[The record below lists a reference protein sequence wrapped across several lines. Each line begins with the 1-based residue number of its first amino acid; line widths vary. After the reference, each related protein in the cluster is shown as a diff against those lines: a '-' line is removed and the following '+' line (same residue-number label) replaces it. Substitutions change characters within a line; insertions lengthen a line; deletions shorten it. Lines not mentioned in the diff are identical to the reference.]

1 MLREITSWLIL
12 ASGFVPLS
20 FGQAAKD
27 DAEAHVGKG
36 YELVQEDRFEQAAAE
51 FNHALAV
58 DPGLVR
64 ARYQLAVCLFALGRR
79 EESAAQFERLRH
91 ETSEDPNVLY
101 YLGRLRLLALDDDAA
116 IQLLR
121 RIVDAPP
128 FPDTAF
134 YLGCAYLGK
143 GEIASAISTLE
154 RARTSAPR
162 DFRIPY
168 RLAWAY
174 RRAGRLKEA
183 EKAYQRS
190 SELRGHYNNA
200 AQELV
205 ACGEALK
212 NRPMTEAR
220 TICQRMADSNDPDKL
235 TSLGIVY
242 GEHGAYAEA
251 IGPLRRAAELDPD
264 SFEVFHNLGV
274 SYFRLRRYGLARP
287 ALERAVAMRPDF
299 FGSNALLGAVYFA
312 LKNDEQAFPVLV
324 HAHELEPEDRQS
336 AGLLFKEALL
346 LARDRFLAKDY
357 SRSAEYLRTAAQLQP
372 TDASVHR
379 RLAEVY
385 QLLGRG
391 TLAAQE
397 AAKADEIGPPAKQ

>member
-1 MLREITSWLIL
+1 MLRETSSMLIL
-12 ASGFVPLS
+12 AFAFVPPF

-27 DAEAHVGKG
+27 DAQAHVGKG
-36 YELVQEDRFEQAAAE
+36 YELVQQDRFEQAAAE
-51 FNHALAV
+51 FNLALAV
-58 DPGLVR
+58 DPALVR

-79 EESAAQFERLRH
+79 EESEAQFERLRH
-91 ETSEDPNVLY
+91 ETNEDPNVLY
-101 YLGRLRLLALDDDAA
+101 YFGRLRLLALDDDAA
-116 IQLLR
+116 IQVLR
-121 RIVDAPP
+121 KIVAAPP

-154 RARTSAPR
+154 HAATSAPR
-162 DFRIPY
+162 DYRIPY
-168 RLAWAY
+168 RLARAY
-174 RRAGRLKEA
+174 QQAGRLKEA
-183 EKAYQRS
+183 EKAYQQS
-190 SELRGHYNNA
+190 SELREHYNNA

-212 NRPMTEAR
+212 NSPITEAR
-220 TICQRMADSNDPDKL
+220 TICERMADPNDPDKL

-242 GEHGAYAEA
+242 GEHGAYDEA
-251 IGPLRRAAELDPD
+251 IGPLTRAAELDPD
-264 SFEVFHNLGV
+264 SFEIFHNLGV
-274 SYFRLRRYGLARP
+274 SYFRLRRYGQAKP

-312 LKNDEQAFPVLV
+312 LKNDELAYPVLA
-324 HAHELEPEDRQS
+324 HAHELAPEDRES
-336 AGLLFKEALL
+336 AGLLFREALL

-357 SRSAEYLRTAAQLQP
+357 SHSAEYLRTAAQLQP

-379 RLAEVY
+379 HLAEVY
-385 QLLGRG
+385 QLLGQG

-397 AAKADEIGPPAKQ
+397 AAKADGMGPPAKQ

>member
-1 MLREITSWLIL
+1 MLRETSPLPIL
-12 ASGFVPLS
+12 ALAFVS
-20 FGQAAKD
+20 TFYAQAAKG

-36 YELVQEDRFEQAAAE
+36 YELIQEDRFEQAAAE
-51 FNHALAV
+51 FRLALATN
-58 DPGLVR
+58 PGLVR

-79 EESAAQFERLRH
+79 EESEAQFERLRH

-101 YLGRLRLLALDDDAA
+101 YLARLRLLALDDDAA
-116 IQLLR
+116 IQLLHK
-121 RIVDAPP
+121 IIDAPP

-143 GEIASAISTLE
+143 GQTASAIATLE
-154 RARTSAPR
+154 SAQTSAPN

-168 RLAWAY
+168 RLARAY
-174 RRAGRLKEA
+174 RQAGRLNKA
-183 EKAYQRS
+183 EKAYHQS
-190 SELRGHYNNA
+190 TQLREHYNRA

-212 NRPMTEAR
+212 NRPIAEAR
-220 TICQRMADSNDPDKL
+220 TICQRMADPNDPDKL

-242 GEHGAYAEA
+242 GEHGAYDEA
-251 IGPLRRAAELDPD
+251 IGPLTRAAELDPD
-264 SFEVFHNLGV
+264 SFEIFHNLGV
-274 SYFRLRRYGLARP
+274 SYFRLRRYGQARP

-299 FGSNALLGAVYFA
+299 FGSNALLGAVYFT
-312 LKNDEQAFPVLV
+312 LKNDELAYPVLE
-324 HAHELEPEDRQS
+324 HAHELEPQDRES
-336 AGLLFKEALL
+336 AGLLLKEALL

-357 SRSAEYLRTAAQLQP
+357 SRSADYLRTAAQLQP
-372 TDASVHR
+372 TDASVHQ

-385 QLLGRG
+385 QLLGQE

-397 AAKADEIGPPAKQ
+397 AAKAEGFQPAAK

>member
-1 MLREITSWLIL
+1 MLRKTGSLLIL
-12 ASGFVPLS
+12 AFAIVPLVL
-20 FGQAAKD
+20 GQAAKNE
-27 DAEAHVGKG
+27 AEAYVGKG
-36 YELVQEDRFEQAAAE
+36 YELVQEDRFEQAAAD
-51 FNHALAV
+51 FNLALAI

-79 EESAAQFERLRH
+79 EESEAQFERLRR

-116 IQLLR
+116 IQVLR
-121 RIVDAPP
+121 KIVAAPP

-154 RARTSAPR
+154 RAATSAPR
-162 DFRIPY
+162 DYRIPY
-168 RLAWAY
+168 RLARAY
-174 RRAGRLKEA
+174 QQASRLKEA

-190 SELRGHYNNA
+190 SELREHYNNA

-212 NRPMTEAR
+212 NSPVAEAR
-220 TICQRMADSNDPDKL
+220 TICQRMADPNDPDKL

-242 GEHGAYAEA
+242 GEHGAYDEA
-251 IGPLRRAAELDPD
+251 IGPLTRAAELDPD
-264 SFEVFHNLGV
+264 SFEIFHNLGV
-274 SYFRLRRYGLARP
+274 SYFRLRRYGQARP

-312 LKNDEQAFPVLV
+312 LKNDDLAYPVLV
-324 HAHELEPEDRQS
+324 HAHELAPEDRES
-336 AGLLFKEALL
+336 ADLLFKEALL

-357 SRSAEYLRTAAQLQP
+357 SHSAEYLRTAAQLQP

-385 QLLGRG
+385 QLLGQRILG
-391 TLAAQE
+391 AQE
-397 AAKADEIGPPAKQ
+397 AVQADGIRPPAK